1 VTGRI
6 EWQRMPEALAV
17 PRHHGL
23 LRLTV
28 DDQPVVQPLV
38 EGDRLWLGRTRGS
51 ALEAADDTLET
62 RVYRRVADGI
72 PLTLETT
79 LDLAVGG
86 SHRIETLGRALPA
99 GFAVTALE
107 SMLPARVE
115 ADGSLRVQVEPG
127 NWRIRLSA
135 RALAPVDTLRMTA
148 ATANWPTQEVWGFA
162 AARGLRVVTIEGAAS
177 IDLSQ
182 TGAPFQDLPGYL
194 ITPESEFRLVEAFRG
209 DPNPAP
215 NDYRLTRQ
223 AWLGF
228 DGDTLILE
236 DRIEATAARPA
247 RLAATFVPGRV
258 DIDGVPQLVTRLDD
272 GQPGIELP
280 QGRHSILAVSEVQR
294 TAHDTV
300 LGWQFDAAAVATTLQ
315 LPPAWR
321 LLWTRG
327 VDHAPTAWLAQWSV
341 WNLFLVLV
349 TVFAAARLL
358 GIPSA
363 VLTAATLTI
372 IYHEPGSPA
381 YAWIV
386 MLALLA
392 GVRASRPGLFQRVL
406 GVLYFLVLVM
416 TLAATVSFA
425 IDGFRKAIYPQL
437 ERPAQ
442 VVAGAEYQSEQDWAT
457 PQHEPA
463 MDAMPEEIASSG
475 AASRDLR
482 AMKSAPAAAP
492 PAEPYPSDLRV
503 QTGPA
508 VPQWRWTE
516 APLSWD
522 GPVTADQPFSLTLSP
537 PWLTRT
543 LYVAGPV
550 LLLALLGIFALA
562 NLPSRPAVAPVPRA
576 VRSPHTRGR
585 QRRAARG
592 LA

>member
-1 VTGRI
+1 
-6 EWQRMPEALAV
+6 
-17 PRHHGL
+17 
-23 LRLTV
+23 
-28 DDQPVVQPLV
+28 
-38 EGDRLWLGRTRGS
+38 
-51 ALEAADDTLET
+51 
-62 RVYRRVADGI
+62 
-72 PLTLETT
+72 
-79 LDLAVGG
+79 
-86 SHRIETLGRALPA
+86 
-99 GFAVTALE
+99 
-107 SMLPARVE
+107 MLPARVE

-148 ATANWPTQEVWGFA
+148 ATANWPAQEVWGFA

-300 LGWQFDAAAVATTLQ
+300 LGWQFDAATVATTLQ

-475 AASRDLR
+475 AARPRPARHEIRPRGRAASGTLPERPARADRTRGAAVALDGGAAQLGWPGHGRPAILAHAVATLAHPHAVRRRASAAARTARHLR
-482 AMKSAPAAAP
+482 AREPA
-492 PAEPYPSDLRV
+492 
-503 QTGPA
+503 G
-508 VPQWRWTE
+508 
-516 APLSWD
+516 
-522 GPVTADQPFSLTLSP
+522 
-537 PWLTRT
+537 
-543 LYVAGPV
+543 
-550 LLLALLGIFALA
+550 
-562 NLPSRPAVAPVPRA
+562 RPAVAPGPRA
-576 VRSPHTRGR
+576 VRSAHTRRR